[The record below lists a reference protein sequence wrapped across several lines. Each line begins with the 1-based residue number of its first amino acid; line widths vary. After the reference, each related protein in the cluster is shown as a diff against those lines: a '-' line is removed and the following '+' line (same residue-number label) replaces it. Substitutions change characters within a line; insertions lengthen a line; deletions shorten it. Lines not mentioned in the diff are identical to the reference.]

1 MHTVNFSW
9 HDYLE
14 LCKPRVVLL
23 MILTAVVGMCLAS
36 SRFIPWKILI
46 LGNIGIALAAASAA
60 VMNHLLERRID
71 RLMQRTQHRPLAQ
84 GKISPHHAFIFSVI
98 LCTISMILLV
108 AFTNKLTAL
117 LTFFTVIGYAGIY
130 TLYLKRA
137 TSQNLVIGGV
147 AGAAPP
153 LLGWVAVTGHIDA
166 GSLLLMLIIFVW
178 TPPHFWSLAI
188 HRFDDYAKARMPM
201 LPNTHGIPYTQL
213 HIFLYTLLLTAVS
226 LLPFV
231 IGMSGRIYLVSA
243 LLLNAGFIYWAIRML
258 VNVKQ
263 NIPLK
268 TFRYS
273 IIYLAGLF
281 TALLIDH
288 YI

>member
-1 MHTVNFSW
+1 MARRHYN
-9 HDYLE
+9 
-14 LCKPRVVLL
+14 
-23 MILTAVVGMCLAS
+23 S
-36 SRFIPWKILI
+36 S
-46 LGNIGIALAAASAA
+46 
-60 VMNHLLERRID
+60 H
-71 RLMQRTQHRPLAQ
+71 
-84 GKISPHHAFIFSVI
+84 
-98 LCTISMILLV
+98 
-108 AFTNKLTAL
+108 
-117 LTFFTVIGYAGIY
+117 
-130 TLYLKRA
+130 
-137 TSQNLVIGGV
+137 
-147 AGAAPP
+147 
-153 LLGWVAVTGHIDA
+153 
-166 GSLLLMLIIFVW
+166 
-178 TPPHFWSLAI
+178 
-188 HRFDDYAKARMPM
+188 
-201 LPNTHGIPYTQL
+201 YTQL